1 MSAAGSRPGI
11 AARLRRGVRLWPT
24 TPRSFRIGSVI
35 LAFWL
40 AVALAGP
47 FLAPYGHA
55 QMLAGTPLSGM
66 SWAHPFGVDQLGR
79 DVFSRVVHGTHL
91 VLLL

>member
-47 FLAPYGHA
+47 FLAPYGHVA
-55 QMLAGTPLSGM
+55 DARGNAAVGYVVGAPLRGGS
-66 SWAHPFGVDQLGR
+66 ARP
-79 DVFSRVVHGTHL
+79 
-91 VLLL
+91 